1 MKKNLE
7 PDLDPNCSSL
17 YPVSTYY
24 IRNQA
29 TGVSLARD
37 GMLARYSCNLVMMT
51 KQYAEKRI
59 SMQNVKNHF
68 KMKMSEN
75 DHTNSLDPDQAQ
87 QNVWQ
92 DPKEKGP

>member
-1 MKKNLE
+1 ME

-37 GMLARYSCNLVMMT
+37 GMLARHSCNLVMIT
-51 KQYAEKRI
+51 KQYAEKKE
-59 SMQNVKNHF
+59 MYFWKHF

-87 QNVWQ
+87 QNFWQ

>member
-1 MKKNLE
+1 MSRDGCVALPCGAMGLSSVCDCGIFLIILTIFEKKNLE

-37 GMLARYSCNLVMMT
+37 GMLARYSCNLVVMT
-51 KQYAEKRI
+51 KQYVEK
-59 SMQNVKNHF
+59 KNQPA
-68 KMKMSEN
+68 KR
-75 DHTNSLDPDQAQ
+75 
-87 QNVWQ
+87 
-92 DPKEKGP
+92 